1 MDGFCSSPNV
11 RHLSNRFLCPASDG
25 VIIQSRTSS
34 ARLGRDRRTRSFAL
48 VPYIKI
54 PYVTLFPAMVVCS
67 LVGGRLAGILAAGVG
82 GIIAWYL
89 WLPPRGTF
97 SLEWPTAKLT
107 ILLYVLTSTILLL
120 LTRRLNETLKDHR
133 TVELNLRWPVTS
145 GWYEKRQCAHHQ
157 FCRDFITSFYQAGP
171 KQ

>member
-1 MDGFCSSPNV
+1 MS
-11 RHLSNRFLCPASDG
+11 RF
-25 VIIQSRTSS
+25 SR
-34 ARLGRDRRTRSFAL
+34 RWSFAR
-48 VPYIKI
+48 
-54 PYVTLFPAMVVCS
+54 

-97 SLEWPTAKLT
+97 SLEWPTAQLT

-120 LTRRLNETLKDHR
+120 LTRGLNETLKDLEKERDLSAELFRELQHR
-133 TVELNLRWPVTS
+133 TAALVGTKLLAGPLFQNFSDRRYFDMDKLVDSIGNVPPEMILQS
-145 GWYEKRQCAHHQ
+145 
-157 FCRDFITSFYQAGP
+157 CRDFITSFYQAGP